1 VSPHRRDVSDPSTVG
16 NVRNGLNSPVTVI
29 LSRGRKE
36 ESMPPINSTPKNGV
50 SDFVKDRS
58 EVSGITDGR
67 DPSALAR
74 DVGCCL
80 V

>member
-1 VSPHRRDVSDPSTVG
+1 MSPHRRDASDPSTVG
-16 NVRNGLNSPVTVI
+16 SVRNGLNLLVTVI

-36 ESMPPINSTPKNGV
+36 EATPPINSTHKNGV
-50 SDFVKDRS
+50 SDFEKDRS
-58 EVSGITDGR
+58 EVSETTKER

-74 DVGCCL
+74 DIDCRL